1 MFNAVL
7 LSDTRAV
14 VVQVDDR
21 WRLCLSR
28 HVCFASLSGL
38 EREEVQV
45 AQKPGR
51 NLSQER
57 AQSAHPS
64 ASFSSD
70 QNVQYSK
77 VFKCCLK
84 KNGSL

>member
-7 LSDTRAV
+7 LNDSRAV

-21 WRLCLSR
+21 RRLCLSR

-45 AQKPGR
+45 AQKPWR

-77 VFKCCLK
+77 VFKC
-84 KNGSL
+84 